1 MYGFKRYLSLATMTL
16 LCVVIGGCD
25 GEPDTTDELCTINP
39 GLCDKYN
46 TNDGQC
52 RVHRT
57 HTIWQDYET
66 RKSNTDAN
74 KFKLLQHFIK
84 YRHCLGLANQIELKK
99 QKERAAK
106 RSIAFTFSTARIKQ
120 LENELRDTDNPSA
133 LYYFWSQYGD
143 RKAAKAF
150 LELEG
155 TPTLETPQLQFSLA
169 GYYSTRDKDKAIEIL
184 VHALALYNDMSVVN
198 HDIFKSLVSLSYQQ
212 GYYEYSYIWTIVSN
226 NLEIIK
232 STDENLQRM
241 FIFSETKR
249 DELTDIADSVTGELR
264 RGVFRSRNLPP
275 PKRK

>member
-1 MYGFKRYLSLATMTL
+1 MQGIRHYLSLLCITL
-16 LCVVIGGCD
+16 LLAFMVGCD
-25 GEPDTTDELCTINP
+25 GEPDTTDELCSQNP

-46 TNDGQC
+46 TEDGQC
-52 RVHRT
+52 RVQRT

-66 RKSNTDAN
+66 QKKNTDEN
-74 KFKLLQHFIK
+74 KYKLLQHFIK

-120 LENELRDTDNPSA
+120 LENELRNTSNPNA

-143 RKAAKAF
+143 NNAEKAF
-150 LELEG
+150 LAMEG

-169 GYYSTRDKDKAIEIL
+169 GYYSTRNKDKAIEIL
-184 VHALALYNDMSVVN
+184 VHALALYNDMSHIN

-212 GYYEYSYIWTIVSN
+212 GYYEYSYIWTMVSN

-232 STDENLQRM
+232 STDENLYQM
-241 FIFSETKR
+241 FNFSEDKR
-249 DELTDIADSVTGELR
+249 NELQEKADTITSQLK

-275 PKRK
+275 PKRE

>member
-1 MYGFKRYLSLATMTL
+1 MHGLKKYVSIITMALALAFVT
-16 LCVVIGGCD
+16 GCD
-25 GEPDTTDELCTINP
+25 SEPDTTDELCEQNP

-46 TNDGQC
+46 TDDGQC
-52 RVHRT
+52 RVQRT
-57 HTIWQDYET
+57 YTIWQDYET
-66 RKSNTDAN
+66 RKVNTDAN

-120 LENELRDTDNPSA
+120 LENELSDTKNPNA

-143 RKAAKAF
+143 QKAADVF
-150 LELEG
+150 LSLEG

-184 VHALALYNDMSVVN
+184 VHALALYNDMSYIN
-198 HDIFKSLVSLSYQQ
+198 PDIFKSLVSISYQQ
-212 GYYEYSYIWTIVSN
+212 GYYEYSYIWTMVSN

-232 STDENLQRM
+232 STDENLRRM
-241 FIFSETKR
+241 FTFSETKIQ
-249 DELTDIADSVTGELR
+249 ELNDIADTITGQLR
-264 RGVFRSRNLPP
+264 RGVFRSKNLPA